1 MSDNNNVL
9 IIGAA
14 VLGYLY
20 LKRKGMLTT
29 VPRTGAVPSM
39 PGSAGTGLQQI
50 ATGAVSGFIKQIMS
64 GAGNNTSQTTFPAS
78 GYATPYD
85 NPKPYGDVI
94 NETPPPNWWDSGLG
108 GSMDEYSGAAFA

>member
-20 LKRKGMLTT
+20 LKRKGLIA
-29 VPRTGAVPSM
+29 PAGARPGAVASM

-50 ATGAVSGFIKQIMS
+50 ATGAVSGFLKQIMS
-64 GAGNNTSQTTFPAS
+64 GSANNTSQTTFPAS

-85 NPKPYGDVI
+85 NPMPYGDII
-94 NETPPPNWWDSGLG
+94 NETPEPAWWSGG
-108 GSMDEYSGAAFA
+108 IGADDTGQIGFA

>member
-20 LKRKGMLTT
+20 LKRKGLIA
-29 VPRTGAVPSM
+29 PAGARPGAVASM

-64 GAGNNTSQTTFPAS
+64 GTGNNTSQTTFPSS
-78 GYATPYD
+78 GNATPYN
-85 NPKPYGDVI
+85 NPGSYGDII
-94 NETPPPNWWDSGLG
+94 NETPAPNWWDNGISGDLE
-108 GSMDEYSGAAFA
+108 MAYA

>member
-20 LKRKGMLTT
+20 LKKRGMIGP
-29 VPRTGAVPSM
+29 VMARPGAVGSM

-85 NPKPYGDVI
+85 NPMPYGDII
-94 NETPPPNWWDSGLG
+94 NETPPPPWWG
-108 GSMDEYSGAAFA
+108 GGIGADDTGQIGFA